1 MKIQELDE
9 IMLQLCKEHALKLMD
24 SVKGKKIRWVS
35 ARQNRFDFTNGKY
48 DVAIYVAIA
57 PKKKGS
63 FIA

>member
-24 SVKGKKIRWVS
+24 SVKCKKIRWVS

>member
-1 MKIQELDE
+1 
-9 IMLQLCKEHALKLMD
+9 MLQLCKEHALKLMD

-35 ARQNRFDFTNGKY
+35 ARQNRFDFSNEKY